1 MFAGMRIFLSFCHLS
16 FDHECRCGREATA
29 TILECKSAF
38 EVIGSPIGSVGE
50 TCATKKSLAHQI
62 HRKRIQNEGHKGLET
77 EKELQNIFK
86 FVITCLSFVKT
97 KMLGTQRTLEKT

>member
-1 MFAGMRIFLSFCHLS
+1 MRIFLSFCHLS

-38 EVIGSPIGSVGE
+38 EVIGSPIGTDGE
-50 TCATKKSLAHQI
+50 ICATKKSLAHRI
-62 HRKRIQNEGHKGLET
+62 HRKCIQNEGLKGLET

-86 FVITCLSFVKT
+86 FEITCLTFVKT